1 MAGTGRYRW
10 RTRVRRH
17 LPWFL
22 VDRGFLGKGPRDC
35 GAHEWFNHDGRVAR
49 CYHCTAGERVL
60 PARAG

>member
-1 MAGTGRYRW
+1 M
-10 RTRVRRH
+10 RRH